1 MRDKCVWD
9 TENRPVS
16 TSAFDAFFAKKHR
29 ALALV
34 ACALV
39 SLLPSG
45 LESAKRTHTAP
56 THVAAQLPLRA
67 IGDFDGDGRSDSAE
81 IQDSADGLRIS
92 IALSGPSG
100 TATLKAAA
108 TELVGADVD
117 HDGDIDLVALTSAG
131 EVLILL
137 NDGHGRF
144 TRQEAS
150 RANYLSEV
158 PVADAAAQSE
168 AAMVA
173 VNAPVAIPHLRR
185 EAAVA
190 ATRIRPPTA
199 PLPFELAFLSFQS
212 LRAPPALSV

>member
-1 MRDKCVWD
+1 
-9 TENRPVS
+9 VS
-16 TSAFDAFFAKKHR
+16 TSAFDVFFAKKYR
-29 ALALV
+29 APALV

-45 LESAKRTHTAP
+45 LSSTKQTHSA
-56 THVAAQLPLRA
+56 AARVGVHLPHRA

-100 TATLKAAA
+100 TANLKAAA

-150 RANYLSEV
+150 RTNYLSEV
-158 PVADAAAQSE
+158 PVADASAQSQ

-173 VNAPVAIPHLRR
+173 VNAPLVIPHLRR
-185 EAAVA
+185 EAAIA

-212 LRAPPALSV
+212 LRAPPALSA

>member
-1 MRDKCVWD
+1 M
-9 TENRPVS
+9 S
-16 TSAFDAFFAKKHR
+16 TAFDVFFAKKSH
-29 ALALV
+29 ALALA

-45 LESAKRTHTAP
+45 LQATRPTRIAT
-56 THVAAQLPLRA
+56 THVAVQLPHRA
-67 IGDFDGDGRSDSAE
+67 IGDFDGDGRSESAE

-100 TATLKAAA
+100 TANLKAAA

-131 EVLILL
+131 EVVILL

-150 RANYLSEV
+150 RSNHLSQV
-158 PVADAAAQSE
+158 PVADAAAQGESV
-168 AAMVA
+168 MVA
-173 VNAPVAIPHLRR
+173 VNVPVAIPHLRR

-190 ATRIRPPTA
+190 VTRVRPPTA

-212 LRAPPALSV
+212 LRAPPSFSA